1 MQSISVEELESR
13 LQQADNKPLLL
24 DVREP
29 WEYAIC
35 HIEGSQLV
43 PMREI
48 PGAIDQMDLN
58 QEIVVVCHTGVRSMH
73 VCYYLKN
80 EGFENVM
87 NLTGGVHA
95 WASRIDPNMPTY

>member
-1 MQSISVEELESR
+1 MQSITVEELEAR
-13 LQQADNKPLLL
+13 LKHSGNKPLLL

-35 HIEGSQLV
+35 HIEGSQLI
-43 PMREI
+43 PMRDI
-48 PGAIDQMDLN
+48 PSATNQFETD

-80 EGFENVM
+80 EGFDNVA